1 MGGKIKERTDGLR
14 YFIKGTY
21 MRNIMKNE
29 IFFKTR
35 WCVSALKRLE
45 TEAILRLAPQC
56 MLYFLSSSFTMHKH
70 AWSVH
75 AYAFYARLS
84 VIYHM

>member
-29 IFFKTR
+29 IF
-35 WCVSALKRLE
+35 LKLDG
-45 TEAILRLAPQC
+45 ACQP
-56 MLYFLSSSFTMHKH
+56 
-70 AWSVH
+70 
-75 AYAFYARLS
+75 
-84 VIYHM
+84 